1 MLLFNAFIF
10 LALGVIWKSND
21 TTNNLIK
28 ALMLFMGV
36 WNLITYGQ

>member
-21 TTNNLIK
+21 TTNFLLK
-28 ALMLFMGV
+28 ALMLFMGL
-36 WNLITYGQ
+36 WNFATYLQ